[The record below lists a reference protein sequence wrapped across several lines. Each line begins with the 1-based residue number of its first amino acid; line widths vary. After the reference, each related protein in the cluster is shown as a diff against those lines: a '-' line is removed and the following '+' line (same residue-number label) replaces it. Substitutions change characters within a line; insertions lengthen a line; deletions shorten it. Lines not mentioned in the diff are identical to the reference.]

1 MKKLSFQTLRNVLTG
16 LDEGLS
22 YSQITQRTQTS
33 KASVSRIA
41 QAADQTG
48 SQPSSCWRSAIPSL
62 SASSTRQAI
71 LLAQSPTGQ
80 ALTLSSSERT

>member
-41 QAADQTG
+41 QAA

-62 SASSTRQAI
+62 SASSTRQAL

-80 ALTLSSSERT
+80 ALTLSSGERT

>member
-48 SQPSSCWRSAIPSL
+48 
-62 SASSTRQAI
+62 
-71 LLAQSPTGQ
+71 
-80 ALTLSSSERT
+80 

>member
-48 SQPSSCWRSAIPSL
+48 Q
-62 SASSTRQAI
+62 STKQ
-71 LLAQSPTGQ
+71 LLALSDSELVSLIYPPSPL
-80 ALTLSSSERT
+80 ARTEPD

>member
-1 MKKLSFQTLRNVLTG
+1 MKKLSFQTLRNVLSG

-48 SQPSSCWRSAIPSL
+48 Q
-62 SASSTRQAI
+62 STKQ
-71 LLAQSPTGQ
+71 LLALSDSELVSLIYPPSPL
-80 ALTLSSSERT
+80 ARTEPD